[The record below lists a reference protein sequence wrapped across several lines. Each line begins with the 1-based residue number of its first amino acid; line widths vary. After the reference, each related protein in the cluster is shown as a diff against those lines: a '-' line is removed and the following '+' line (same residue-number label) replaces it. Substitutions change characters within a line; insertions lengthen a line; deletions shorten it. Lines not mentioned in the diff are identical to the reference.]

1 MPTFE
6 PGTSRMQV
14 RRVSAVLICLT
25 LLLPLVSASQF
36 PLYVS
41 CPDILKYE
49 AKKTTK
55 TNLNDLFPLLGSNH
69 TTLCNGNDRLAL
81 QRFFLVR
88 RAA

>member
-1 MPTFE
+1 MPAFE

-25 LLLPLVSASQF
+25 LPLPFVSASQF

-41 CPDILKYE
+41 CPNILKYE

-55 TNLNDLFPLLGSNH
+55 TNLNDLFPLW
-69 TTLCNGNDRLAL
+69 
-81 QRFFLVR
+81 VR
-88 RAA
+88 TRQHCVTEMIGLRYNASSL